1 MYYFYECILIFLQ
14 LQSDRR
20 KLESDLDDIR
30 RQKLDQESEKE
41 RLKNE
46 LLELR

>member
-1 MYYFYECILIFLQ
+1 MYSNFLQ

-30 RQKLDQESEKE
+30 RQKIDQESEKE

>member
-1 MYYFYECILIFLQ
+1 MCSNFLQ

-30 RQKLDQESEKE
+30 RQKIDQESEKQ

>member
-1 MYYFYECILIFLQ
+1 MCYFYESILMFLQ

-30 RQKLDQESEKE
+30 RQKIDQESEKE

>member
-1 MYYFYECILIFLQ
+1 MYFNFSQ

-30 RQKLDQESEKE
+30 RQKIDQESEKQ

>member
-1 MYYFYECILIFLQ
+1 MYSIFLQ

-30 RQKLDQESEKE
+30 RQKIDQESEKE